1 MSEPNWYDEAEM
13 YDIAFD
19 WDTAPE
25 VECLRRLFTR
35 WVPRPVRTVYEPFC
49 GAGRLAL
56 PLARAGFRVVGAD
69 LNPAMLSLGAKK
81 AAAAGI
87 DMELAHADVCE
98 FAPPC
103 EAVVTLIDSFRHLP
117 IATAARALKL
127 WARACGAAAEQ
138 RGRQGVIVIG
148 LGIAKDDTDPSPVED
163 WEVSRGGV
171 AVRTVVEMIQGADP
185 EVEVMHATMH
195 VRHPDGSTRQVSTRS
210 PMARYTYERF
220 ETLVGTCGLRIAQC
234 LAWNHIAR
242 EEVETRSGSVVAVL
256 VGA

>member
-1 MSEPNWYDEAEM
+1 MSELNWYDEAEM

-25 VECLRRLFTR
+25 VECLRQLFTR

-56 PLARAGFRVVGAD
+56 PLARAGFRVAGAD
-69 LNPAMLSLGAKK
+69 LNSAMLELGAKK

-87 DMELAHADVCE
+87 EMELACADVCE
-98 FAPPC
+98 YAPPC

-117 IATAARALKL
+117 IAAAARALKL
-127 WARACGAAAEQ
+127 WARACGAAGGQPGE
-138 RGRQGVIVIG
+138 QGVIVIG
-148 LGIAKDDTDPSPVED
+148 MGIAKDDADQSPPED
-163 WEVSRGGV
+163 WEVSRGGIT
-171 AVRTVVEMIQGADP
+171 VRTVVEMIHGADP
-185 EVEVMHATMH
+185 EVEDMRATMH
-195 VRHPDGSTRQVSTRS
+195 ARYPDGSTREVSTRS

-220 ETLVGTCGLRIAQC
+220 ETLAGACGLRIAQC
-234 LAWNHIAR
+234 LAWRHIGR